1 MVMEKRVAHHRL
13 TDIQAQ
19 MVSVESMLLTLS
31 AKQGIRKAGM
41 DMHTRAIVSDDRF
54 GHESRRLSVRMRD
67 IMDDIFQNL
76 VPVGTFHQAIESGS
90 YFALTCS
97 RNFVMMNFDT
107 DTHFFQGYTHGRA
120 YIL

>member
-41 DMHTRAIVSDDRF
+41 AMEEALAVIQGLTGNDFWKSMTTHADHRVWQDVYHALWNGIPLYVKFQRHDDA
-54 GHESRRLSVRMRD
+54 RRLYYLVSFKERD
-67 IMDDIFQNL
+67 
-76 VPVGTFHQAIESGS
+76 PW
-90 YFALTCS
+90 
-97 RNFVMMNFDT
+97 
-107 DTHFFQGYTHGRA
+107 
-120 YIL
+120 